1 MQKTY
6 QIFAG
11 SVKGT
16 LRDIAPEIALGESG
30 NYKDNQVRTNVIP
43 SFTRGEGW
51 YVQKQL
57 ENSGSDLNC
66 YGCFLLYY
74 VLGSHGNLDVRGH
87 FAMQLDGH

>member
-1 MQKTY
+1 MGCEGYTSGY
-6 QIFAG
+6 RA
-11 SVKGT
+11 
-16 LRDIAPEIALGESG
+16 RDRSRRESG
-30 NYKDNQVRTNVIP
+30 DYKDNQVRTNVTP

-51 YVQKQL
+51 RVQKQL
-57 ENSGSDLNC
+57 ENSGSGLNC